1 MQHAFRIHGVIGY
14 VNMYTTLVSPPLIG
28 APLHLL
34 SHFSRRVK
42 CAWLFRRF
50 WAWRLW
56 RLSRP
61 RPLLSQSLPRS
72 SLAARHPS
80 SWWPKAA
87 DTVGIATTGGIIG
100 AIGTGATAFR
110 VKVPTVRGG
119 LIRTQIGEVPRAAG
133 VILNKS
139 REHFAAG
146 YRQGLSRPNRSQ

>member
-61 RPLLSQSLPRS
+61 RPLLSQSRPRS

-87 DTVGIATTGGIIG
+87 DTVGIATTGGIS
-100 AIGTGATAFR
+100 GATGTRAAAFR
-110 VKVPTVRGG
+110 MKVPTVVGARGG
-119 LIRTQIGEVPRAAG
+119 LIRTQIGEVLRAAG
-133 VILNKS
+133 VI
-139 REHFAAG
+139 
-146 YRQGLSRPNRSQ
+146 RSQSQGNTLWPATAKA

>member
-1 MQHAFRIHGVIGY
+1 
-14 VNMYTTLVSPPLIG
+14 MYTTLVSPPLIG
-28 APLHLL
+28 APLHWL
-34 SHFSRRVK
+34 SRFSRRVK
-42 CAWLFRRF
+42 CAWLSRRF

-100 AIGTGATAFR
+100 ATGTRATAFR
-110 VKVPTVRGG
+110 VKVPTVVGARGG
-119 LIRTQIGEVPRAAG
+119 LIRTPIGEVLRAAG
-133 VILNKS
+133 VIPNKS
-139 REHFAAG
+139 KQHFAAG